1 MGHKGGNAAVPQSTA
16 ARVRSYVAGTEA
28 FREKIRRLGELVSGL
43 DAMPGDKNATAH
55 ELVQLLLDVH
65 GTALHRM
72 MEIVFD
78 SGPGG
83 EAILLKAG
91 EDPIV
96 RHLLL
101 LHSLHPADLDSRV
114 MKALDA
120 AGSKLRKYQSE
131 VELISL
137 SEGVVQVKINT
148 SGHTCGSTAGTVKS
162 LVEECIYDQAPDV
175 ESLQFIEP
183 DEAPS
188 TGFVSVDKLL
198 KNSVLTAPIAERSVE
213 VCGAD

>member
-1 MGHKGGNAAVPQSTA
+1 M
-16 ARVRSYVAGTEA
+16 RSYVAGTEA
-28 FREKIRRLGELVSGL
+28 FREKIRRLGELVAGL
-43 DAMPGDKNATAH
+43 DALPGDKNAAAR

-65 GTALHRM
+65 GTALQRM

-78 SGPGG
+78 SGPAGK
-83 EAILLKAG
+83 AIILKTG

-101 LHSLHPADLDSRV
+101 LHSLHPEELDSRV

-120 AGSKLRKYQSE
+120 ARPKLRKLNSE
-131 VELISL
+131 VELVSL
-137 SEGVVQVKINT
+137 SEGVVQVKVNT
-148 SGHTCGSTAGTVKS
+148 SGHTCGSTVGTVKT

-183 DEAPS
+183 DEVPS
-188 TGFVSVDKLL
+188 TGFVSIDKLL
-198 KNSVLTAPIAERSVE
+198 KNSVLTSPMAERGVE